1 MIPGGGC
8 PEMVMAKA
16 VDELAGRTPGKRSL
30 AMEAFA
36 KSLRTIPTIISD
48 NAGLDSAELV
58 SQLRAAHATP
68 GSKMGIDVLT
78 VSVELNSRRKR
89 HFSAEFQT
97 GCKNHQW
104 EFMRRIDK
112 TTKKA
117 WLRNAVHGGI
127 WDSLQGAVGDM
138 EQGGI
143 FESYRVKQQI
153 LLSATEAAEM
163 IMRVDDI
170 VKCAPRQR
178 Q

>member
-1 MIPGGGC
+1 VIPGGGC

-36 KSLRTIPTIISD
+36 KALRTIPTIISD

-58 SQLRAAHATP
+58 SQLRASHATP
-68 GSKMGIDVLT
+68 GSKMGIDVLKGT
-78 VSVELNSRRKR
+78 
-89 HFSAEFQT
+89 
-97 GCKNHQW
+97 
-104 EFMRRIDK
+104 
-112 TTKKA
+112 
-117 WLRNAVHGGI
+117 
-127 WDSLQGAVGDM
+127 VGDM

-143 FESYRVKQQI
+143 FESFRVKQQI